1 MTNADEQVPVVSSA
15 EELTLTAV
23 PLVHEIVR
31 EIAARVP
38 SSVDRDRLLSAG
50 LVAALEAARAYE
62 PTADGDFLRYA
73 NAVVRSE
80 LLVVLRA
87 TDLSAAEPEPEPA
100 EPAEPARPDARLLG
114 LRAALDSL
122 EERHRM
128 VLEGF
133 FVEEREV
140 AGIAVEL
147 GVAEAQVVQ
156 LRTQALMLLRDTLR
170 ADAADAAGAA
180 ARGPRAGATY
190 AAVAGRRL
198 VQASSLPD
206 GDGQPRGAA

>member
-87 TDLSAAEPEPEPA
+87 TDLSAARPEPEPA
-100 EPAEPARPDARLLG
+100 GPARPDARLLG

-133 FVEEREV
+133 FVEERDT
-140 AGIAVEL
+140 AGVAVEL

-170 ADAADAAGAA
+170 ADAAGAA

-190 AAVAGRRL
+190 AAVAGHRL

>member
-1 MTNADEQVPVVSSA
+1 MTNADEQVPVAGPSA
-15 EELTLTAV
+15 EELTLIAV

-31 EIAARVP
+31 ETASRVP

-62 PTADGDFLRYA
+62 PEADGDFLRYA

-80 LLVVLRA
+80 ILVVLRA
-87 TDLSAAEPEPEPA
+87 TDLSGSPQPAPVEAAT
-100 EPAEPARPDARLLG
+100 PDGRLLG

-122 EERHRM
+122 EERHRL
-128 VLEGF
+128 VLEGYF
-133 FVEEREV
+133 IDERDP

-170 ADAADAAGAA
+170 ADAAGAA
-180 ARGPRAGATY
+180 TRGPQARATY
-190 AAVAGRRL
+190 AALAGRRL